1 RVGMSE
7 TERDREID
15 AAWRAASTEEPS
27 PARDA
32 AIRAEARRAV
42 EASPADERR
51 RRRRQLRYPFAAAAT
66 VALLAFG
73 IAQMVPMNEDAMIV
87 ADQAT
92 SRFAIA
98 PPQPDAG
105 APTGKL
111 ESNASPPSEP
121 FPATSGDGG
130 ETAK

>member
-42 EASPADERR
+42 EASPADARR

-73 IAQMVPMNEDAMIV
+73 IAQMVPPDED
-87 ADQAT
+87 
-92 SRFAIA
+92 
-98 PPQPDAG
+98 
-105 APTGKL
+105 
-111 ESNASPPSEP
+111 ASPPRPSAP
-121 FPATSGDGG
+121 SPPLAPNTAPASPPPVAAREDQALSGAAP
-130 ETAK
+130 EVQR